1 MTSGQV
7 NQASGALLQVT
18 TDCAQ
23 STQSVATGDTSP
35 LGQVPFISRAVT
47 RKEASGQL
55 GQVAIAVGRPGWL
68 TQPVAHEHEALFGAD
83 KWPANS
89 PRVVRMSSGAEVRL
103 IPPVV
108 YFVPFAL
115 SWALQQW
122 RPWTIPGG
130 AASSVA
136 GLAMVVS
143 GIALMLWSIAAMWRA
158 NTTVIPWEQVSA
170 IVGTG
175 PFRFSRNPIYLAD
188 AITYVGGSLLI
199 HSWWPLLLLPG
210 IVVMMRRMVIDREER
225 YLTERFG
232 DAYREYQ
239 LRVGR
244 WI

>member
-1 MTSGQV
+1 
-7 NQASGALLQVT
+7 
-18 TDCAQ
+18 
-23 STQSVATGDTSP
+23 
-35 LGQVPFISRAVT
+35 
-47 RKEASGQL
+47 
-55 GQVAIAVGRPGWL
+55 
-68 TQPVAHEHEALFGAD
+68 
-83 KWPANS
+83 
-89 PRVVRMSSGAEVRL
+89 MSSGAEVRL

-115 SWALQQW
+115 SWALRQW

-130 AASSVA
+130 ATSSVA
-136 GLAMVVS
+136 GLALVVS

-170 IVGTG
+170 IVSTG

-210 IVVMMRRMVIDREER
+210 IVVMMARMVIDREEE